1 MVKIKIRIK
10 GAKEKLPLTFTSFRN
25 CKAQLKCLLSQ
36 MPNSCKEEAKDKYRW
51 KTFCGMVW
59 RINEDI
65 LCDSLKSS
73 LFPIITFYSF
83 KKKKP
88 LVLQNFKKVN

>member
-1 MVKIKIRIK
+1 MVKIKIKIK
-10 GAKEKLPLTFTSFRN
+10 CVKEKQPLTFTSLAN
-25 CKAQLKCLLSQ
+25 CKAQLKCLLSL

-65 LCDSLKSS
+65 YV
-73 LFPIITFYSF
+73 I
-83 KKKKP
+83 
-88 LVLQNFKKVN
+88 V

>member
-1 MVKIKIRIK
+1 MVKIKIKIK

-36 MPNSCKEEAKDKYRW
+36 MPNSCKEEAIDKYRW

-88 LVLQNFKKVN
+88 LVLPNFKKVN

>member
-10 GAKEKLPLTFTSFRN
+10 GAKEKLHLTFTSFRN

-88 LVLQNFKKVN
+88 LVLPNFKKVN